1 MPKIPSIKKFKG
13 DSEVS
18 FNKWILQFEAQ
29 SDALGVE
36 NNKKRRYCYAV
47 WKIVLSH

>member
-1 MPKIPSIKKFKG
+1 MLKIPSIKKFKG
-13 DSEVS
+13 DDGVS

-36 NNKKRRYCYAV
+36 NNKKDKYCYAI